1 LVGVR
6 RVDPLSSGDFSLT
19 FSSMF
24 TLNSALK
31 FRPVTHLLTTVCA
44 ALVAVSAGGCVSA
57 GSAGREVYV
66 WAADY
71 VAQEPSAADATY
83 RIGVGD
89 MLSVQVFDNE
99 RLSAKGRVRSDG
111 KLSIP
116 LINDAVMAG
125 KTPRQA
131 AVDVEKA
138 LRDGNL
144 VLNPRVNVV
153 VDEVLPVRV
162 SVLGAVVRAGFL
174 QVDPG
179 SGVAEA
185 LAAAGGLNEFAHK
198 DRIYVVRKVPAPVRI
213 RFTFASLTDT
223 GASSAFRLRQ
233 GDVIVVE

>member
-1 LVGVR
+1 LVGAR

-24 TLNSALK
+24 TLNSASK
-31 FRPVTHLLTTVCA
+31 FRAVTHLLTTVCA